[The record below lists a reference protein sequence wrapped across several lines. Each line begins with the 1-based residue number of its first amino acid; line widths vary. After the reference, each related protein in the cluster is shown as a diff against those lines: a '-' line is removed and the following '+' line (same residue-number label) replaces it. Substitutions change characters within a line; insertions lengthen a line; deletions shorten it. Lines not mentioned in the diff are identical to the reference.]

1 MCRLQVTEFSSV
13 LIHDVL
19 LGVVIFCFRFALF
32 AVIGLA
38 GLLRVAADDSVVA
51 RNMSAKA
58 ARSDPSW
65 NPSIAGRELLKPK
78 FYDVWFEVSG
88 KKEAIVTNS
97 NSTKPTS
104 VKDGA
109 ILVRDSKTPAL
120 NPSWKVVGKDGQLT
134 KHKVEDC
141 GTALKEMQ
149 RLMQVQLQVRL
160 PIRNDSILIILRLN
174 LVPMVDHS
182 K

>member
-1 MCRLQVTEFSSV
+1 
-13 LIHDVL
+13 
-19 LGVVIFCFRFALF
+19 
-32 AVIGLA
+32 
-38 GLLRVAADDSVVA
+38 
-51 RNMSAKA
+51 MSAKA

-88 KKEAIVTNS
+88 KKETLVTNS
-97 NSTKPTS
+97 NSTKTTS
-104 VKDGA
+104 VKDGGT
-109 ILVRDSKTPAL
+109 LVRDSKTSGL

-160 PIRNDSILIILRLN
+160 AIRTDFRFNLLRLK
-174 LVPMVDHS
+174 LDPMVDFS
-182 K
+182 TFQVVLACTR

>member
-1 MCRLQVTEFSSV
+1 
-13 LIHDVL
+13 
-19 LGVVIFCFRFALF
+19 
-32 AVIGLA
+32 
-38 GLLRVAADDSVVA
+38 
-51 RNMSAKA
+51 MSAKA

-88 KKEAIVTNS
+88 KKEALQPNT
-97 NSTKPTS
+97 NSTKTLG
-104 VKDGA
+104 VKDGGA
-109 ILVRDSKTPAL
+109 LVRDSKPPGSNA
-120 NPSWKVVGKDGQLT
+120 SWKVPGKDGQQT

-160 PIRNDSILIILRLN
+160 AISSDVSFSLHIVSL
-174 LVPMVDHS
+174 H
-182 K
+182 

>member
-1 MCRLQVTEFSSV
+1 M
-13 LIHDVL
+13 ID
-19 LGVVIFCFRFALF
+19 
-32 AVIGLA
+32 LA
-38 GLLRVAADDSVVA
+38 RILRVVSVNCVGA

-97 NSTKPTS
+97 NTTKTTGA
-104 VKDGA
+104 KDGGA
-109 ILVRDSKTPAL
+109 QVRDLKAPGQ
-120 NPSWKVVGKDGQLT
+120 NVSWKAVGKDGQPT

-160 PIRNDSILIILRLN
+160 AIRIDFLFTLFFLK
-174 LVPMVDHS
+174 LELMKDHA
-182 K
+182 KRQPFAR

>member
-1 MCRLQVTEFSSV
+1 MPYKFYSK
-13 LIHDVL
+13 L
-19 LGVVIFCFRFALF
+19 L
-32 AVIGLA
+32 
-38 GLLRVAADDSVVA
+38 LLTVGS

-88 KKEAIVTNS
+88 KKEAILTNS
-97 NSTKPTS
+97 TATKVTG
-104 VKDGA
+104 VKDGGA
-109 ILVRDSKTPAL
+109 LVRDLKTPGH
-120 NPSWKVVGKDGQLT
+120 NVSWKVAGKDGQPI

-160 PIRNDSILIILRLN
+160 VIRFDSVSRFILIQIATVAFTLFEKMDMLVAHLRR
-174 LVPMVDHS
+174 
-182 K
+182 